1 MVVQLLVLVHVEVVN
16 LLVIVDVKVLVLVH
30 VILHVKLDV
39 KVVNLL
45 VILHVKVV
53 MVDDLKVTIH
63 VVVVLVVQGIVMA
76 NYLKNIVNYKFDNQC
91 IYNNHYNL
99 GDLQCKEQSSSKN
112 QSNHGKI
119 HIPCKD

>member
-1 MVVQLLVLVHVEVVN
+1 MEDVQLLVLVHVEVVN
-16 LLVIVDVKVLVLVH
+16 LLVIVDAKLLVLIH

-39 KVVNLL
+39 KVVHLL
-45 VILHVKVV
+45 VILDVKVV
-53 MVDDLKVTIH
+53 LDLKVTIH

-112 QSNHGKI
+112 QSNHGKV